1 MVDRRRN
8 STLKLYCLS
17 LHCLTRAQSAPQS
30 LQRAR
35 AVFTPNPQPIQGIVP
50 PPFAILALWVL
61 QYFPIQLLPHT
72 SVFPNNSHS
81 QLFVP
86 LMFNLVYILKRFYL
100 NTDIFYCKATLVHV
114 CRPDV
119 YMQNWG
125 NCACRS
131 GVFFVHAEL
140 GSECMKMW
148 YVFRLLVQNPPAPD
162 VYMQNCR
169 VYEKSDLRTCRI
181 GVILHVGQACF
192 PYMQSWGNCACR
204 CGMFFVQGGPEP
216 AFCIL
221 LHTLKF

>member
-81 QLFVP
+81 QMFVP
-86 LMFNLVYILKRFYL
+86 LMLTIVYILKIVFSL
-100 NTDIFYCKATLVHV
+100 NANNFFYCEATLVGGPARGVERALCLVSPLLVGSCALVVHV
-114 CRPDV
+114 CRP
-119 YMQNWG
+119 
-125 NCACRS
+125 
-131 GVFFVHAEL
+131 GVFGVHKEL
-140 GSECMKMW
+140 PRECM
-148 YVFRLLVQNPPAPD
+148 
-162 VYMQNCR
+162 
-169 VYEKSDLRTCRI
+169 YEKSVFRTCRI
-181 GVILHVGQACF
+181 GVIVYVGRACF
-192 PYMQSWGNCACR
+192 SYMHNWGPSACR
-204 CGMFFVQGGPEP
+204 CGMFFVQAAPEP
-216 AFCIL
+216 PLSIL
-221 LHTLKF
+221 LALKFNSLPIEL